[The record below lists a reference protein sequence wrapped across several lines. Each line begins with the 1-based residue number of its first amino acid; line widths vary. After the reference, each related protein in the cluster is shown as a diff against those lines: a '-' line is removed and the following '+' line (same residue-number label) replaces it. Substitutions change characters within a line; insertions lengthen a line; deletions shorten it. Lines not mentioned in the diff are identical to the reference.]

1 MGIGTAIRHRL
12 GRFEE
17 PAAEAYRSF
26 FIDLEA
32 LVKQLSH
39 VGTPKRIL
47 EIGCGDGALGQ
58 RLLQTF
64 EHADYLGIDPAPTAG
79 RLFRGDNDR
88 AEFRTMTSSDLRAED
103 PDPFDLIVIADVL
116 HHVPVHMRSDLLND
130 AAALTAPGG
139 RIVIK
144 EWLWGRLIAGRLG
157 YWADRY
163 ITGDKDVDFMTDAQ
177 LRKTL
182 DDSLPEFTVCET
194 GWVRPW
200 RENILLTLRR
210 ESDD

>member
-1 MGIGTAIRHRL
+1 MGIGTAIRHRM

-17 PAAEAYRSF
+17 PAAELYRSF

-39 VGTPKRIL
+39 VGEPKRIL

-58 RLLQTF
+58 RLTQTF
-64 EHADYLGIDPAPTAG
+64 KQADYLGIDPAETAG
-79 RLFRGDNDR
+79 RGFRGDTAR
-88 AEFRTMTSSDLRAED
+88 AEFRSMTSSDLRAEA
-103 PDPFDLIVIADVL
+103 PDAFDLVVIVDVL
-116 HHVPVHMRSDLLND
+116 HHVPAHMRRDLLND
-130 AAALTAPGG
+130 AATLTAPGG
-139 RIVIK
+139 RIVVK

-163 ITGDKDVDFMTDAQ
+163 ITGDKDVDFMTEPQ
-177 LRKTL
+177 LQKTL
-182 DDSLPEFTVCET
+182 ADSLPEFTVCET
-194 GWVRPW
+194 SSVRPW

-210 ESDD
+210 KTDD